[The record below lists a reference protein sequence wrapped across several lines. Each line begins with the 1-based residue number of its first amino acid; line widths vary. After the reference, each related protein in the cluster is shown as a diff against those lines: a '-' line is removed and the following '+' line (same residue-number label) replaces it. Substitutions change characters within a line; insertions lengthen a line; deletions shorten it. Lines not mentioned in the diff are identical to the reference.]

1 MWPTWKT
8 FLTMSIFSTFSAI
21 CCFNLKKNTDALLQ
35 FANCL
40 SRNQTLRVICRLRFS
55 YCGEHQKKTRGRGL
69 EKKISLSGVLVPDPL
84 RAVYIWNRNLWA
96 VRLRS
101 YSVRATLAKPKR
113 KGSHAIV
120 CTTPHTLVACNTRT
134 MEFCLNAAPN
144 WSIFELF
151 DKL

>member
-1 MWPTWKT
+1 
-8 FLTMSIFSTFSAI
+8 MSIFSTFSAI

-84 RAVYIWNRNLWA
+84 RAVYIWNRNL
-96 VRLRS
+96 
-101 YSVRATLAKPKR
+101 
-113 KGSHAIV
+113 
-120 CTTPHTLVACNTRT
+120 
-134 MEFCLNAAPN
+134 
-144 WSIFELF
+144 
-151 DKL
+151 